1 MRQYETA
8 FLITPKLEEEEMEN
22 LIQKMA
28 EVIKKNKGKM
38 VNIEKW
44 GKRKMAYPI
53 NGLDEAFYVFF
64 HYQGDTAIPVE
75 LERRF
80 RQAETIIRY
89 MTLRKELQA
98 SPRKRAKAMKEEKHE
113 AEEERGE
120 KEFEEEKESLI
131 ETEKPIEEK

>member
-8 FLITPKLEEEEMEN
+8 FLITPKLEEEEMET

-44 GKRKMAYPI
+44 GKRKMAYSI

-64 HYQGDTAIPVE
+64 HYQGDSAIPVE

-89 MTLRKELQA
+89 ITLRKELQA
-98 SPRKRAKAMKEEKHE
+98 SPKKRAKAKKEDKPEAEDKREEKDF
-113 AEEERGE
+113 E
-120 KEFEEEKESLI
+120 KETENLIEIEKPSEEK
-131 ETEKPIEEK
+131 